1 MVVNVLSFVAII
13 MVAYVL
19 GKLVSKVKMPQILG
33 WLIAGIIFGPH
44 LVGIV
49 DQNIINQEWYK
60 ITIKLFGTFAG
71 AMIGSEIVFKR
82 LKAYGK
88 QLTVITLFES
98 VGTFVIVSL
107 IFGIVFMITG
117 APLYLALIFGGIAL
131 ATAPAP
137 ALSIINEFKTE
148 GPVTDTLIPVAAID
162 DVVAIV
168 VFFIIITVISSVL
181 GTSSSGAGITV
192 LMTLL
197 PFVIGIVTGLA
208 ASFIINKVK
217 DKKAN
222 LGIMILFLVISL
234 VIGLLLDKLIGADI
248 GINYLLLGMSFS
260 ATLAN
265 LIKEEMLDD
274 ILKLYNPILTLS
286 FLIVI
291 VNLGMPLDYTL
302 IAGAGLFTF
311 VYIISRAI
319 GKIGGSYLG
328 GKVSNADSNVTKYL
342 GFTLLPHSGV
352 SLVFAGI
359 AATTLISVGNVSE
372 TIIATITAAAIINE
386 IIAVILAKQGF
397 KWANEIQISPQSH
410 NE

>member
-33 WLIAGIIFGPH
+33 WLIAGMIFGPH

-60 ITIKLFGTFAG
+60 ITIKLFETFAG
-71 AMIGSEIVFKR
+71 VMIGSEIVFKR

-168 VFFIIITVISSVL
+168 VFFTIITVISSVL

-248 GINYLLLGMSFS
+248 GINYLLVGMSFS

>member
-33 WLIAGIIFGPH
+33 WLIAGMIFGPH

-60 ITIKLFGTFAG
+60 ITIKLFETFAG
-71 AMIGSEIVFKR
+71 VMIGSEIVFKR

-168 VFFIIITVISSVL
+168 VFFTIITVISSVL
-181 GTSSSGAGITV
+181 GTSSSGAGIIV

-197 PFVIGIVTGLA
+197 PFVIGIVTGLS

-234 VIGLLLDKLIGADI
+234 VMGLLLDKLIGADI
-248 GINYLLLGMSFS
+248 GINYLLVGMSFS

-328 GKVSNADSNVTKYL
+328 GKVSTADSNVTKYL